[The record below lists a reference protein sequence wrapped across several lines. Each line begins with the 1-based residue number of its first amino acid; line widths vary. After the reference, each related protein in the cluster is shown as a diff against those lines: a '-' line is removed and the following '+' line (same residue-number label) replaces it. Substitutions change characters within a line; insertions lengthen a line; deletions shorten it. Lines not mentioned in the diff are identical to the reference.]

1 MRTWRYLGVHRLT
14 WVVIALLVVAV
25 AVFAMAAGFSRLRRP
40 APPEPAATGGL
51 NGPTLTASIAG
62 DTWHIDLRPT
72 SGGIWARPLPYACPA
87 SEQVLCRFV
96 KGGAV

>member
-40 APPEPAATGGL
+40 VSHDPAATGGL
-51 NGPTLTASIAG
+51 TGATITASMTRDAWQTDERSANLAI
-62 DTWHIDLRPT
+62 
-72 SGGIWARPLPYACPA
+72 
-87 SEQVLCRFV
+87 LC
-96 KGGAV
+96 